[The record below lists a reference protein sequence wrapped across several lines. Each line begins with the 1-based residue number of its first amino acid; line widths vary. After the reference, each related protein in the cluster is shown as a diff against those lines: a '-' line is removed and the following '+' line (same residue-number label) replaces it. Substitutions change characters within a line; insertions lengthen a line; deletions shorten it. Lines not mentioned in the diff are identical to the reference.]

1 MLNTA
6 RKLRQSSTNHHRA
19 FVVHP
24 CRRNKGQNAG
34 MGPQVSVDKPFLW
47 ADGRVNLK
55 ASLNKAAYVHGE
67 NVTVT
72 LDIKNDSRKIVR
84 KIRNFVPTIK
94 TRNPTNVWPAEN
106 HAK

>member
-1 MLNTA
+1 M
-6 RKLRQSSTNHHRA
+6 
-19 FVVHP
+19 
-24 CRRNKGQNAG
+24 
-34 MGPQVSVDKPFLW
+34 SVDKPFLW

-84 KIRNFVPTIK
+84 KIRVSK
-94 TRNPTNVWPAEN
+94 T
-106 HAK
+106 